1 MWRRIRTGV
10 PRTPPPQG
18 GTVRMSITTA
28 MTSVP
33 KPAPELIEA
42 FRGAPTSVIS
52 DNLAR
57 LPGAVG
63 LRPFHRGS
71 KLVGI
76 AFTVRT
82 RPGDNLAIHK
92 ALELVGPG
100 DVIVVDG
107 GGDETRALVGEIM
120 KNIAEYRGAA
130 GYVIDGAI
138 RDVAAFAAS
147 DFPCFARAAIHRGP
161 YKSGPGEINVPVSIG
176 GSVIS
181 PGDIVVGDED
191 GVVSFPAAT
200 QPPCWRRSAPRSRAR
215 SKPSSRS
222 AKAATRAATANLD
235 RTSLIEAPRRSLREE
250 R

>member
-1 MWRRIRTGV
+1 
-10 PRTPPPQG
+10 
-18 GTVRMSITTA
+18 MSVTIA
-28 MTSVP
+28 MESVP
-33 KPAPELIEA
+33 KPAPDLIEA
-42 FRGAPTSVIS
+42 FRSASTSIIS

-63 LRPFHRGS
+63 LRPFHRSGR
-71 KLVGI
+71 LVGV

-107 GGDETRALVGEIM
+107 GGDEIAGAGRRDHEDHRRAS
-120 KNIAEYRGAA
+120 RCA

-147 DFPCFARAAIHRGP
+147 DFPCFARAVIHRGP

-191 GVVSFPAAT
+191 GVVSFPAAI
-200 QPPCWRRSAPRSRAR
+200 APSLLEAVRAQT
-215 SKPSSRS
+215 K
-222 AKAATRAATANLD
+222 
-235 RTSLIEAPRRSLREE
+235 REE
-250 R
+250 ETLIAIREGRYQGSYGKS

>member
-1 MWRRIRTGV
+1 
-10 PRTPPPQG
+10 
-18 GTVRMSITTA
+18 MSVTTA
-28 MTSVP
+28 ASAVS

-42 FRGAPTSVIS
+42 FRKAPTSIIS
-52 DNLAR
+52 DNLER

-63 LRPFHRGS
+63 LRPFHRGGQ
-71 KLVGI
+71 LVGV

-120 KNIAEYRGAA
+120 LNIAKYRGAA

-138 RDVAAFAAS
+138 RDAGALAAS
-147 DFPCFARAAIHRGP
+147 DFPVFARTAIHRGP

-176 GSVIS
+176 GMVVM
-181 PGDIVVGDED
+181 PGDIIVGDED
-191 GVVSFPAAT
+191 GVVAFSQAIALGLLE
-200 QPPCWRRSAPRSRAR
+200 
-215 SKPSSRS
+215 KV
-222 AKAATRAATANLD
+222 KAQ
-235 RTSLIEAPRRSLREE
+235 IKREE
-250 R
+250 DTLVAIREGRYQGSYGKL